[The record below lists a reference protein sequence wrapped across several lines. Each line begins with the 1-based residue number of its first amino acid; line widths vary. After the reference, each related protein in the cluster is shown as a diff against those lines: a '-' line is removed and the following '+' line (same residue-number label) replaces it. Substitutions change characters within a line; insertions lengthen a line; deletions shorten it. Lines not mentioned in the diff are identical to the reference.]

1 MLRTAIPV
9 VAVMLALLTGVGTKA
24 PGRPFPI
31 YPRPG
36 GPPRAAAAMVDA
48 SSLPGRRWV
57 VRRLASTTAAPGP
70 HTQVDL
76 NP

>member
-24 PGRPFPI
+24 PDRPFPI

-36 GPPRAAAAMVDA
+36 GPPRAAAAMVKGT
-48 SSLPGRRWV
+48 SLSVPRR
-57 VRRLASTTAAPGP
+57 ASTTADKSV
-70 HTQVDL
+70 QLRVDL

>member
-24 PGRPFPI
+24 PDRPFPI

-36 GPPRAAAAMVDA
+36 GPPRAAAAMVNR
-48 SSLPGRRWV
+48 SSLPGRRP
-57 VRRLASTTAAPGP
+57 ASTTAAHASPP
-70 HTQVDL
+70 QVYL

>member
-9 VAVMLALLTGVGTKA
+9 VAVMLALLTGVGTQA
-24 PGRPFPI
+24 PDRPFPI

-48 SSLPGRRWV
+48 NSLAGRRP
-57 VRRLASTTAAPGP
+57 ASTTAA
-70 HTQVDL
+70 HASRLQVYL